1 MPTKLKKATKRT
13 STRKVAKPSV
23 YGTKPDPPQRGKR
36 LQSKVTKVT
45 TSGTKRAPA
54 KASARKASTGKAQ
67 AKASAKPVLTKAVS
81 TPSGKEV
88 NNKVEAPA
96 DGVARMPPI
105 G

>member
-1 MPTKLKKATKRT
+1 MATKLKKATKRT

-54 KASARKASTGKAQ
+54 KAPAKASARKAATGKAQ
-67 AKASAKPVLTKAVS
+67 AKASAKPVPHKAVS

-88 NNKVEAPA
+88 N
-96 DGVARMPPI
+96 
-105 G
+105 